1 MKEKKK
7 YTHLSFEERFVIE
20 VMYRADTAIRHIAK
34 FLSRS
39 PNTVA
44 REVKK
49 NAVSGEYTA
58 EKAKEK
64 VYQRR
69 WRAKRQCLKVAMDI
83 FLHHFVLEKLRVK
96 WSPKQISGYLKKE
109 L

>member
-58 EKAKEK
+58 
-64 VYQRR
+64 
-69 WRAKRQCLKVAMDI
+69 
-83 FLHHFVLEKLRVK
+83 
-96 WSPKQISGYLKKE
+96 
-109 L
+109 